1 MKILFELSLSI
12 ILEYTVVEGMD
23 VRLRA
28 FPKSDIFYDKGH
40 MLKKECIYKFIIWYL
55 KNMLQMTQKIN

>member
-1 MKILFELSLSI
+1 MGTKSNIIVIQSIMKILFELSLSI

-28 FPKSDIFYDKGH
+28 FPKSDIFYDKGQ
-40 MLKKECIYKFIIWYL
+40 MLKKECIYKFII
-55 KNMLQMTQKIN
+55 

>member
-1 MKILFELSLSI
+1 MGTKSNIIVIQSIMKILFELSLSI

-40 MLKKECIYKFIIWYL
+40 MLKKECIYKFII
-55 KNMLQMTQKIN
+55 